1 VGLLTIRRNARKG
14 KVDLLQVNQPAAIQ
28 RIFEQDIIHS
38 TVGFAK
44 GRIDEELERHQSQ
57 VGIHAPIMELTP
69 HLGILETHL
78 PQKNS
83 SENECAIC
91 TGS

>member
-1 VGLLTIRRNARKG
+1 
-14 KVDLLQVNQPAAIQ
+14 
-28 RIFEQDIIHS
+28 
-38 TVGFAK
+38 VGFAK
-44 GRIDEELERHQSQ
+44 GRIDEKLERHQSQ

-83 SENECAIC
+83 SESECAIC

>member
-1 VGLLTIRRNARKG
+1 MGLLTIRRNARQV

-38 TVGFAK
+38 AVGFAK
-44 GRIDEELERHQSQ
+44 GRIDEKVERRQSQ

-69 HLGILETHL
+69 QLGILETHL

-83 SENECAIC
+83 SESECAR
-91 TGS
+91 